1 MSEVNCPLD
10 GQSRVSAALD
20 ARLLRIHDDRGV
32 RALPHDGTAFE
43 VASSFR
49 RTGSAGRGSGGD
61 PGGGMGRARS
71 GLRRGGNCR
80 AGGATPQRRHFDI
93 ESLKWQRKPAPLELL
108 CHGPQYD
115 GGVAESAGHFS
126 ADLGFEHSFTGHGG
140 LLAPGSAANP
150 FDSSDHPIERTFRR
164 WMSTPGNRAEYH
176 ARTRENIQLLMA
188 WLDAIARALPVKR
201 SELWSEGEE
210 NFEARVD
217 AILAQH

>member
-1 MSEVNCPLD
+1 MANHAYLRLWTGDFSESTMIAEFARFLTTAPL
-10 GQSRVSAALD
+10 SKS
-20 ARLLRIHDDRGV
+20 H
-32 RALPHDGTAFE
+32 P
-43 VASSFR
+43 
-49 RTGSAGRGSGGD
+49 
-61 PGGGMGRARS
+61 
-71 GLRRGGNCR
+71 
-80 AGGATPQRRHFDI
+80 HFD
-93 ESLKWQRKPAPLELL
+93 ELVVQAVDPAETPAPLELL

-140 LLAPGSAANP
+140 LLAPGAAANP

-164 WMSTPGNRAEYH
+164 WMSTPANRAEYH
-176 ARTRENIQLLMA
+176 ARTRENIRLLMA
-188 WLDAIARALPVKR
+188 WLDAITRALPVKR